1 MSAVSVFGP
10 LRHDWSRAEVE
21 ALFAQPFPALLH
33 RAAEAH
39 RQHFDPTE
47 VQVSTLLSVKTGG
60 CPEDCGYCPQ
70 AQRYHTGVDATKLM
84 STDAVLEKARQ
95 AKAAG
100 ASRFC
105 MGAAWRSPKDRDI
118 PKVAEM
124 IREVKAL
131 GLETC
136 ATLGMLSGEQAQAL
150 KTAGLDYYNHN
161 LDTAPEFYGEIV
173 QTREYQDR
181 LDTLAH
187 VRDAG
192 MKTCCGGIV
201 GMGESRAQRA
211 GLLQT
216 LANLPAHPDSVPIN
230 RLVQVEGTPLHGT
243 ALLDPFEFV
252 RTIAVARILMPKSM
266 VRLSAGRETMSDELQ
281 ALCFLAGANSI
292 FYGEKLLT
300 TGNPDTERDL
310 ALFERLGLKPMAVV
324 EHTASGHAAS
334 GHAASGHA
342 ASGYAAT
349 VHADIVH
356 ADIVETDPAHTE
368 PLGSDILPIADP
380 PSCSRAA

>member
-1 MSAVSVFGP
+1 MTAVSQTASLP
-10 LRHDWSRAEVE
+10 SSIPRHDWSRSEVR
-21 ALFAQPFPALLH
+21 ALFGLPFPELLH
-33 RAAEAH
+33 RAGTVH
-39 RQHFDPTE
+39 RATFDPAE

-70 AQRYHTGVDATKLM
+70 AARYHTGVEATKLM
-84 STDAVLEKARQ
+84 STEAVVEKARQ

-118 PKVAEM
+118 PKVAAM
-124 IREVKAL
+124 ISEVKAL

-136 ATLGMLSGEQAQAL
+136 ATLGMLSGDQAKAL
-150 KTAGLDYYNHN
+150 REAGLDYYNHN
-161 LDTAPEFYGEIV
+161 LDTAPEFYNQVIH
-173 QTREYQDR
+173 TREMQDR
-181 LDTLAH
+181 LDTLSQ
-187 VRDAG
+187 VRDVG

-201 GMGESRAQRA
+201 GMGESRDQRA

-230 RLVQVEGTPLHGT
+230 RLVQVEGTPLAGT
-243 ALLDPFEFV
+243 EQLDPFEFV
-252 RTIAVARILMPKSM
+252 RSIAVARILMPRSM

-300 TGNPDTERDL
+300 TGNPDTERDM
-310 ALFERLGLKPMAVV
+310 ALFARLGLKPMALV
-324 EHTASGHAAS
+324 EQGST
-334 GHAASGHA
+334 
-342 ASGYAAT
+342 
-349 VHADIVH
+349 VH
-356 ADIVETDPAHTE
+356 ADIVETPADAAGA
-368 PLGSDILPIADP
+368 GSCHPA
-380 PSCSRAA
+380 CAA

>member
-1 MSAVSVFGP
+1 MPEVADFP
-10 LRHDWSRAEVE
+10 NRHDWSRAEVE
-21 ALFAQPFPALLH
+21 ALFALPFPELLH
-33 RAAEAH
+33 RAACAH
-39 RQHFDPTE
+39 RQHFDPSE

-70 AQRYHTGVDATKLM
+70 AARYHTGVAATKLM
-84 STDAVLEKARQ
+84 ETEAVAERARQ

-100 ASRFC
+100 ATRFC

-118 PKVAEM
+118 PKVAAM
-124 IREVKAL
+124 IRAVKAL

-136 ATLGMLSGEQAQAL
+136 ATLGMLSGAQAQAL
-150 KTAGLDYYNHN
+150 KDAGLDYYNHN
-161 LDTAPEFYGEIV
+161 LDTDPEYYGDIIH
-173 QTREYQDR
+173 TRQMQDR
-181 LDTLAH
+181 LDTLTH

-192 MKTCCGGIV
+192 LKTCCGGIV
-201 GMGESRAQRA
+201 GMGESRHQRA

-243 ALLDPFEFV
+243 VELDPFEFV

-300 TGNPDTERDL
+300 TGNPDTAHDQ
-310 ALFERLGLKPMAVV
+310 ALFARLGLRPMAVESV
-324 EHTASGHAAS
+324 PDDRIDACTT
-334 GHAASGHA
+334 
-342 ASGYAAT
+342 T
-349 VHADIVH
+349 VHAGI
-356 ADIVETDPAHTE
+356 TE
-368 PLGSDILPIADP
+368 
-380 PSCSRAA
+380 AA

>member
-1 MSAVSVFGP
+1 MPAVSLAPVIAFP
-10 LRHDWSRAEVE
+10 VRHDWARSEVE
-21 ALFAQPFPALLH
+21 ALFDLPFTELLH
-33 RAAEAH
+33 RAGSAH
-39 RQHFDPTE
+39 RQHFDPAE

-70 AQRYHTGVDATKLM
+70 AARYHTGVEATKLM
-84 STDAVLEKARQ
+84 ETEAVVARARQ

-118 PKVAEM
+118 PKVAAM

-136 ATLGMLSGEQAQAL
+136 ATLGMLSGPQAQAL
-150 KTAGLDYYNHN
+150 KAAGLDYYNHN
-161 LDTAPEFYGEIV
+161 LDTDPEFYGDII
-173 QTREYQDR
+173 QTREVQDR
-181 LDTLAH
+181 LDTLGH

-201 GMGESRAQRA
+201 GMGESRRQRA
-211 GLLQT
+211 GLLQA

-243 ALLDPFEFV
+243 VELDPFEFV
-252 RTIAVARILMPKSM
+252 RTVAVARILMPASM
-266 VRLSAGRETMSDELQ
+266 VRLSAGRESMSDELQ
-281 ALCFLAGANSI
+281 ALCFTAGANSI

-300 TGNPDTERDL
+300 TGNPDTERDR
-310 ALFERLGLKPMAVV
+310 ALFARLGLRPMQV
-324 EHTASGHAAS
+324 ESAKDDRIDACTT
-334 GHAASGHA
+334 
-342 ASGYAAT
+342 T
-349 VHADIVH
+349 VHAGI
-356 ADIVETDPAHTE
+356 TE
-368 PLGSDILPIADP
+368 
-380 PSCSRAA
+380 AA

>member
-1 MSAVSVFGP
+1 VPNTSPEST
-10 LRHDWSRAEVE
+10 LRYDWSRAEVR
-21 ALFAQPFPALLH
+21 ALFDLPFPELLH
-33 RAAEAH
+33 RAAGVH
-39 RQHFDPTE
+39 RENFDPAE

-60 CPEDCGYCPQ
+60 CPEDCAYCPQ

-84 STDAVLEKARQ
+84 STEAVLEKARQ

-118 PKVAEM
+118 PKVAAM
-124 IREVKAL
+124 IREVKSL

-136 ATLGMLSGEQAQAL
+136 ATLGMLSEDQAL
-150 KTAGLDYYNHN
+150 KLKAAGLDYYNHN
-161 LDTAPEFYGEIV
+161 LDTAPEFYNEIIR
-173 QTREYQDR
+173 TREFQDR
-181 LDTLAH
+181 LDTLEH

-201 GMGESRAQRA
+201 GMGESREQRA

-230 RLVQVEGTPLHGT
+230 RLVQVEGTPLAGT
-243 ALLDPFEFV
+243 TELDPFEFV
-252 RTIAVARILMPKSM
+252 RTIAVARLMMPKSM
-266 VRLSAGRETMSDELQ
+266 VRLSAGRESMSDELQ

-310 ALFERLGLKPMAVV
+310 ALFARLGLRPMQIV
-324 EHTASGHAAS
+324 ETAG
-334 GHAASGHA
+334 
-342 ASGYAAT
+342 T
-349 VHADIVH
+349 VHASIEQH
-356 ADIVETDPAHTE
+356 EAPPAHT
-368 PLGSDILPIADP
+368 
-380 PSCSRAA
+380 CAA

>member
-1 MSAVSVFGP
+1 MAMLSRLPGLHVRRHRKTPMPAISDSPV
-10 LRHDWSRAEVE
+10 LRHDWARDEVL
-21 ALFAQPFPALLH
+21 ALFALPFPELLH
-33 RAAEAH
+33 RAASVHRAH
-39 RQHFDPTE
+39 FNPTE

-70 AQRYHTGVDATKLM
+70 AARYHTGVEATKLM
-84 STDAVLEKARQ
+84 STEDVVAKAKQ

-118 PKVAEM
+118 PKVATM

-136 ATLGMLSGEQAQAL
+136 ATLGMLSDTQAHAL
-150 KTAGLDYYNHN
+150 KDAGLDYYNHN
-161 LDTAPEFYGEIV
+161 LDTAPDFYGEIIH
-173 QTREYQDR
+173 TREYQDR
-181 LDTLAH
+181 LDTLSH

-201 GMGESRAQRA
+201 GMGESREQRA

-230 RLVQVEGTPLHGT
+230 RLVQVAGTPLAGT
-243 ALLDPFEFV
+243 KELDPFEFV
-252 RTIAVARILMPKSM
+252 RTIAVARLLMPHSM

-281 ALCFLAGANSI
+281 ALCFCAGANSI

-300 TGNPDTERDL
+300 TGNPDTVHDQL
-310 ALFERLGLKPMAVV
+310 LFERLGLKPMQIVEDHADGQRAEAVPAGLCG
-324 EHTASGHAAS
+324 E
-334 GHAASGHA
+334 
-342 ASGYAAT
+342 T
-349 VHADIVH
+349 VHAAIT
-356 ADIVETDPAHTE
+356 AD
-368 PLGSDILPIADP
+368 AD
-380 PSCSRAA
+380 AA

>member
-1 MSAVSVFGP
+1 MPAVSQHPHPVP
-10 LRHDWSRAEVE
+10 ATRHDWSRPELE
-21 ALFAQPFPALLH
+21 ALFALPFTELLH
-33 RAAEAH
+33 RAGSVH
-39 RQHFDPTE
+39 RQYFDPAE

-60 CPEDCGYCPQ
+60 CPEDCAYCPQ

-84 STDAVLEKARQ
+84 STEAVLEKAKQ

-118 PKVAEM
+118 PKVAAM

-136 ATLGMLSGEQAQAL
+136 ATLGMLSGTQAQAL
-150 KTAGLDYYNHN
+150 KSAGLDYYNHN
-161 LDTAPEFYGEIV
+161 LDTAPDFYGEIIH
-173 QTREYQDR
+173 TREFQDR
-181 LDTLAH
+181 LDTLSH

-230 RLVQVEGTPLHGT
+230 RLVQVEGTPLAGT
-243 ALLDPFEFV
+243 AELDPFEFV
-252 RTIAVARILMPKSM
+252 RTIAVARIVMPKSM
-266 VRLSAGRETMSDELQ
+266 VRLSAGRESMSDELQ
-281 ALCFLAGANSI
+281 ALCFAAGANSI

-310 ALFERLGLKPMAVV
+310 ALFARLGLRPMQVIEEAN
-324 EHTASGHAAS
+324 
-334 GHAASGHA
+334 
-342 ASGYAAT
+342 T
-349 VHADIVH
+349 VHADIV
-356 ADIVETDPAHTE
+356 DPAQT
-368 PLGSDILPIADP
+368 S
-380 PSCSRAA
+380 AAA

>member
-1 MSAVSVFGP
+1 MPAISVAPISMFP
-10 LRHDWSRAEVE
+10 IRHDWSRSEVE
-21 ALFAQPFPALLH
+21 ALFDLPFTELLH
-33 RAAEAH
+33 RAGSAH
-39 RQHFDPTE
+39 RLHFDPAE

-70 AQRYHTGVDATKLM
+70 AARYHTGVEATKLM
-84 STDAVLEKARQ
+84 ATEDVVAKARQ

-105 MGAAWRSPKDRDI
+105 MGAAWRSPKDRDV
-118 PKVAEM
+118 PKVAAM

-136 ATLGMLSGEQAQAL
+136 ATLGMLSGEQAHAL
-150 KTAGLDYYNHN
+150 KSAGLDYYNHN
-161 LDTAPEFYGEIV
+161 LDTDPEYYGDIIH
-173 QTREYQDR
+173 TREMQDR
-181 LDTLAH
+181 LDTLSH

-201 GMGESRAQRA
+201 GMGESRRQRA
-211 GLLQT
+211 GLLQA

-243 ALLDPFEFV
+243 TELDPFEFV
-252 RTIAVARILMPKSM
+252 RSVAVARILLPASM
-266 VRLSAGRETMSDELQ
+266 VRLSAGRESMSDELQ
-281 ALCFLAGANSI
+281 ALCFAAGANSI

-310 ALFERLGLKPMAVV
+310 ALFARLGLRPMELEAVRDDAIDACS
-324 EHTASGHAAS
+324 T
-334 GHAASGHA
+334 
-342 ASGYAAT
+342 T
-349 VHADIVH
+349 VHAGI
-356 ADIVETDPAHTE
+356 T
-368 PLGSDILPIADP
+368 
-380 PSCSRAA
+380 AAA